1 VAFPSLSF
9 ISIIFKLLAI
19 PDKASILFEVIF
31 NPLELLF
38 RSRALASPQYTI
50 QIPNNFPPGKYTYRA
65 TYHTLHHGVQ
75 IVDHTF
81 WVQDSC
87 PLFRILTGVPT
98 IDYYYNGIDYVHS
111 YQTLNNGLE
120 FLYRSEKEIIFKQGF
135 HAKTGV
141 KLEAEIDASCE
152 N

>member
-1 VAFPSLSF
+1 M
-9 ISIIFKLLAI
+9 AI